1 MRINVNQFNKIIKE
15 KEGISFLA
23 YQIPLHTK
31 TLYVT
36 KTFDGN
42 ISILFSEL
50 CSMLNGIEYRVKHD
64 AFEEAI
70 KLIGEATNFINKY
83 DEFDTYQKQELE
95 KDNEAFAPSDILEML
110 QELEEQIIEFL
121 KLK

>member
-36 KTFDGN
+36 RTFDGN

-64 AFEEAI
+64 DFEEAI
-70 KLIGEATNFINKY
+70 KLIDEATNFINKY
-83 DEFDTYQKQELE
+83 DEFDTYQKQELK
-95 KDNEAFAPSDILEML
+95 KDNEAFVPSDILEML
-110 QELEEQIIEFL
+110 QELEEKIIEFL